1 MLTSSLAAASPLA
14 ALLGV
19 TPAAW
24 SLIAVA
30 LAVGLLTLLIAWGK
44 VQPLLAFVAAAL
56 AAALLLGM
64 PLESI
69 PKSIDKGIG
78 DLLGSL
84 IVIVC
89 LGAVFGK
96 LIADS
101 GAAQRIASYL
111 IGVFGSVRMPVA
123 LTLTGFV
130 AGIPLYYNVGFVL
143 LVPLVFSLV
152 YQSDRPAVALA
163 IPLLAGL
170 SIAHGFLPPHPS
182 PTALVAQFHADMGR
196 TLLYGLIVAV
206 PTLIIAGPL
215 FAMTLKR
222 IQAEPAP
229 MFRTGLRDEAELPGV
244 FNSFATALL
253 PVWLLAAATAAAAL
267 PLADPALK
275 SLVGLLANPMIVML
289 IALLVA
295 VCTLGLA
302 RGKKLTLLMSGTQDA
317 MRDIAPILL
326 VIAGAGALKQV
337 LVDSGVSAQLGTQL
351 SALPVPPL
359 VLGWIVATLI
369 RICLGSAT
377 VAGLTAAG
385 IVAPVVQASGIDPAL
400 MVLAIGA
407 GSLMCSHV
415 NDSGFW
421 MFKEYFGLSLKDTFR
436 SWTLMETLV
445 GVFGLIFVLILSA
458 FVG

>member
-1 MLTSSLAAASPLA
+1 MSIISPLA
-14 ALLGV
+14 SFFGV

-24 SLIAVA
+24 ALIAVA
-30 LAVGLLTLLIAWGK
+30 FSVGLLTLLIAWGK

-111 IGVFGSVRMPVA
+111 IGVFGSARMPVA

-152 YQSDRPAVALA
+152 YQSGRPAVALA

-196 TLLYGLIVAV
+196 TLFYGLIVAV
-206 PTLIIAGPL
+206 PTLILAGPV

-222 IQAEPAP
+222 IKSEPAP
-229 MFRTGLRDEAELPGV
+229 LFRAGLRDEAQLPGV

-253 PVWLLAAATAAAAL
+253 PVWLLAAATGL
-267 PLADPALK
+267 TMLNITDPAMK
-275 SLVGLLANPMIVML
+275 SLVQFLANPMIVML
-289 IALLVA
+289 VALAVA
-295 VCTLGLA
+295 VVTLGVA
-302 RGKKLTLLMSGTQDA
+302 RGQRVQDLMAGAQDA

-351 SALPVPPL
+351 GALPVPPL
-359 VLGWIVATLI
+359 VLGWLVATLI

-385 IVAPVVQASGIDPAL
+385 IVAPVVQSSGIDPSL

-445 GVFGLIFVLILSA
+445 GVFGLVFVLLLS
-458 FVG
+458 VLI

>member
-1 MLTSSLAAASPLA
+1 MAATLSVFL
-14 ALLGV
+14 
-19 TPAAW
+19 
-24 SLIAVA
+24 S
-30 LAVGLLTLLIAWGK
+30 VGLLTLLIAWGR
-44 VQPLLAFVAAAL
+44 VQPLLAFVVAAL

-64 PLESI
+64 PVAAI
-69 PKSIDKGIG
+69 PKSIEKGIG

-84 IVIVC
+84 TVIVC

-101 GAAQRIASYL
+101 GAAQRIATWL
-111 IGVFGSVRMPVA
+111 IQVLGPARMPLA

-152 YQSDRPAVALA
+152 YQTGRPAVALA
-163 IPLLAGL
+163 IPLVAGL

-196 TLLYGLIVAV
+196 TLLYGLIVGV
-206 PTLIIAGPL
+206 PTLLIAGPI
-215 FAMTLKR
+215 FAMSLKKIR
-222 IQAEPAP
+222 AEPAP
-229 MFRTGLRDEAELPGV
+229 LFRTELRPEAELPGV

-253 PVWLLAAATAAAAL
+253 PVALLGVATGLTYVPTSSAPLQAL
-267 PLADPALK
+267 I
-275 SLVGLLANPMIVML
+275 GFIANPMIVML
-289 IALLVA
+289 VAFAIAV
-295 VCTLGLA
+295 VTLGLA
-302 RGKKLTLLMSGTQDA
+302 RGQQLPALMKGSQEA
-317 MRDIAPILL
+317 LRDIAPILL
-326 VIAGAGALKQV
+326 IIAGAGALKQV
-337 LVDSGVSAQLGTQL
+337 LVDSGVSAQLGAQL
-351 SALPVPPL
+351 GSLPLSPL
-359 VLGWIVATLI
+359 VLGWLVATLI

-385 IVAPVVQASGIDPAL
+385 IVGPVVQASGIDPSL

-436 SWTLMETLV
+436 SWSLMETLV
-445 GVFGLIFVLILSA
+445 GVFGLIFVLLLSQL
-458 FVG
+458 V

>member
-1 MLTSSLAAASPLA
+1 MNITSPLA
-14 ALLGV
+14 ALFGV
-19 TPAAW
+19 TPAVW
-24 SLIAVA
+24 GMLAVG
-30 LAVGLLTLLIAWGK
+30 LSVGLLTLLIAWGK
-44 VQPLLAFVAAAL
+44 VQPLLAFVVAAL

-64 PLESI
+64 PLDSI

-111 IGVFGSVRMPVA
+111 ISVFGSARMPVA

-152 YQSDRPAVALA
+152 YQSGRPAVALA

-196 TLLYGLIVAV
+196 TLFYGMIVAI
-206 PTLIIAGPL
+206 PTLIIAGPI

-222 IQAEPAP
+222 IHSEPAP
-229 MFRTGLRDEAELPGV
+229 MFRAGLLEEAQLPGV

-253 PVWLLAAATAAAAL
+253 PVWLLAAATALTMVPTEDA
-267 PLADPALK
+267 ALK
-275 SLVGLLANPMIVML
+275 SVVNFMANPMIVML
-289 IALLVA
+289 IALAVALV
-295 VCTLGLA
+295 TLGLA
-302 RGKKLTLLMSGTQDA
+302 RGKSLPALMSGAQDA
-317 MRDIAPILL
+317 LRDIAPILL

-337 LVDSGVSAQLGTQL
+337 LVDSGVGGELGRQLGG
-351 SALPVPPL
+351 LPVPPL
-359 VLGWIVATLI
+359 VLGWLVATLI

-385 IVAPVVQASGIDPAL
+385 IVAPLVESSGIDPSL

-445 GVFGLIFVLILSA
+445 GVFGLIFVLLLSI
-458 FVG
+458 FI

>member
-1 MLTSSLAAASPLA
+1 MG
-14 ALLGV
+14 ALFGV

-24 SLIAVA
+24 ALIAVA
-30 LAVGLLTLLIAWGK
+30 LAVGVLTLLIAWAK
-44 VQPLLAFVAAAL
+44 VQPLLAFVAAAIL
-56 AAALLLGM
+56 AALLLGM
-64 PLESI
+64 PMASI
-69 PKSIDKGIG
+69 PRSIDKGIG

-111 IGVFGSVRMPVA
+111 IGVFGSARMPVA

-143 LVPLVFSLV
+143 LVPLVFSLM
-152 YQSDRPAVALA
+152 YQSGRPAVAMA
-163 IPLLAGL
+163 IPLLCGL

-196 TLLYGLIVAV
+196 TLFYGMMVAV

-222 IQAEPAP
+222 IKAEPAP
-229 MFRTGLRDEAELPGV
+229 LFRTGLREEAELPGV

-253 PVWLLAAATAAAAL
+253 PVWLLAAATGASML
-267 PLADPALK
+267 PIADPALK
-275 SLVGLLANPMIVML
+275 SLVAFLANPMIVML
-289 IALLVA
+289 LALLVA
-295 VCTLGLA
+295 VFTLGVA
-302 RGKKLTLLMSGTQDA
+302 RGQKLAVLMAGAQDA
-317 MRDIAPILL
+317 LRDIAPILL

-337 LVDSGVSAQLGTQL
+337 LVDSGVSAQLGEQL
-351 SALPVPPL
+351 GALPVPPL
-359 VLGWIVATLI
+359 VLGWLVATLI

-385 IVAPVVQASGIDPAL
+385 IVAPVVQASGIDPSL

-436 SWTLMETLV
+436 SWTAMETIV
-445 GVFGLIFVLILSA
+445 GVFGLA
-458 FVG
+458 FVMLLSLWV